1 MKRMTQAVRN
11 RAPRFRWSGLWG
23 TGLRRIASATALV
36 IVVPVLT
43 AEIALRLNYS
53 GDRS

>member
-1 MKRMTQAVRN
+1 MKRMTRAVRN
-11 RAPRFRWSGLWG
+11 RAARFRWSGLWG
-23 TGLRRIASATALV
+23 TWPRRIALGAVLV

-43 AEIALRLNYS
+43 AGTALRLNYS